1 MESTPSFGYWVRR
14 QRKALD
20 LTQAAL
26 AKKVGCA
33 VVTIKKIELDE
44 RRPSRQMAARLAEV
58 LAIPLEERPAFI
70 RSARGERSPERMP
83 LPTQPIAQGVR
94 QRVTPNNLPAFPNA
108 LIGRE
113 IELTSLVE
121 LLRRPDVRLLNLT
134 GPGGVGKTRLGL
146 QVAWELLPEYPDGIY
161 LVPLAPLRD
170 PELVMATITQTL
182 GVKESAAKPIEE
194 SLVEAIRS
202 KRLLLVLDN
211 MEHLLE
217 AAPRLAALLAASPD
231 LKILATSRATLH
243 LSAEHEYAVQSLNT
257 PDPMQIARETDPI
270 SSLSRYGA
278 ARLFIERAQAAR
290 ADFAVLPET
299 ASAIAEICQ
308 RLDGLPLAIELAAAR
323 LKIFS
328 PQALLV
334 RLEHSLPLLIGG
346 PRDLPARQQTLR
358 NTLDWSYMLLDDEER
373 CLFAWL
379 AVFRGGCTLEAVEA
393 VCAGITSD
401 QSERPIPGVLS
412 SLVEK
417 SLLQRVDS
425 AEGEPRF
432 GMLETVR
439 EYAEERLG
447 DRSDMQRACR
457 SHLEHYTA
465 LAQVAEA
472 GLMGPNQGT
481 WLVWMEAEHENL
493 RAALEWA
500 LGGRMA
506 SQGGGAGHDPEAGAW
521 LAGTLWYF
529 WYLHGYLNEGVAWLL
544 GAVRGN
550 MAPSR
555 GRAKALTGAA
565 TLLWQQGDYNTAAPL
580 LDEGVQLWRRFEDAR
595 GLAEALHMYG
605 HLTFDKRDHQRAR
618 EFFEESLDIYQE
630 LNDIHYLLPLV
641 GDLGLVALHQND
653 YETAR
658 HYFEREL
665 ADSRKRGT
673 SDATAQ
679 CLNRLG
685 ELARLRGDYDQA
697 GALYAESL
705 GLFRQLN
712 QPLGTAS
719 GMHKL
724 GHVAQHQGDL
734 ERAKELFR
742 ESLLLQRTTGNK
754 QGMAECLAGLAG
766 VAAVSGEGERAA
778 RLFATA
784 QVLLDALGA
793 PLSPADLVEW
803 QRDEALARQQLGAER
818 YTAAYNT
825 GRALTL
831 DQALDYAVA

>member
-1 MESTPSFGYWVRR
+1 MESTPSFGYWIRR

-20 LTQAAL
+20 LTQEAL

-58 LAIPLEERPAFI
+58 LEVPLEEQPAFI

-94 QRVTPNNLPAFPNA
+94 HQVTPNNLPVFPNA

-113 IELTSLVE
+113 TELTTLIE
-121 LLRRPDVRLLNLT
+121 LLRRPDVRLLTLT

-146 QVAWELLPEYPDGIY
+146 QVACELLPEYPDGIY
-161 LVPLAPLRD
+161 LVSLASLRN
-170 PELVMATITQTL
+170 PELVMAIIAQTL
-182 GVKESAAKPIEE
+182 GIKEGASKPNDQ
-194 SLVEAIRS
+194 SLIEAIRG
-202 KRLLLVLDN
+202 KHLLLVLDN

-217 AAPRLAALLAASPD
+217 ATPALAVLLAASPD
-231 LKILATSRATLH
+231 LNVLVTSRATLH
-243 LSAEHEYAVQSLNT
+243 LSGEHEFAVQPLNF
-257 PDPMQIARETDPI
+257 PDPIRIARESAPI
-270 SSLSRYGA
+270 LFLTQYGA

-290 ADFAVLPET
+290 VDFAVLPET
-299 ASAIAEICQ
+299 AVAIAEICR

-323 LKIFS
+323 VKIFS
-328 PQALLV
+328 PQALLA

-379 AVFRGGCTLEAVEA
+379 AVFRGGCTFEAIEA
-393 VCAGITSD
+393 VCAVMISD
-401 QSERPIPGVLS
+401 QRGQPISDVIS
-412 SLVEK
+412 SLVDK
-417 SLLQRVDS
+417 SLIQIVDS
-425 AEGEPRF
+425 ADGEPRF
-432 GMLETVR
+432 RMLEIVR
-439 EYAEERLG
+439 EYAEERLQ
-447 DRSDMQRACR
+447 DRSDMQRARR
-457 SHLEHYTA
+457 SHLEYYTA
-465 LAQVAEA
+465 LAQEAEVE
-472 GLMGPNQGT
+472 LMGRNQGK
-481 WLVWMEAEHENL
+481 WLALMDAEHDNL
-493 RAALEWA
+493 RAALEWTM
-500 LGGRMA
+500 GDRIA
-506 SQGGGAGHDPEAGAW
+506 SQEGAVGNDLEAGTW

-529 WYLHGYLNEGVAWLL
+529 WYLRGYLNEGVAWLL
-544 GAVRGN
+544 RAVRCN
-550 MAPSR
+550 TAPSR
-555 GRAKALTGAA
+555 GRAKALNGSA
-565 TLLWQQGDYNTAAPL
+565 TLLWQQGDFGVAATL
-580 LDEGVQLWRRFEDAR
+580 LDEAVQLWRQLGDVH

-605 HLTFDKRDHQRAR
+605 HLTFDQRDHQRAK
-618 EFFEESLDIYQE
+618 EFFKESLDIYQE
-630 LNDIHYLLPLV
+630 LNNLHYLLPLV

-653 YETAR
+653 YVTAR
-658 HYFEREL
+658 QYFEREL
-665 ADSRKRGT
+665 AASREQGT
-673 SDATAQ
+673 TDATAQ

-697 GALYAESL
+697 GDLYAESL
-705 GLFRQLN
+705 VLFRELN

-734 ERAKELFR
+734 ERARVLFR

-766 VAAVSGEGERAA
+766 VAAVSGQGEHAA

-784 QVLLDALGA
+784 QILLEGIGAL
-793 PLSPADLVEW
+793 LSPADQMEW
-803 QRDEALARQQLGAER
+803 QRDEALARQQLGEDR
-818 YTAAYNT
+818 YAAAFNT
-825 GRALTL
+825 GRELTL
-831 DQALDYAVA
+831 DQAIDDAMV